1 MLAAGGATAGDN
13 YIGAQ
18 HIALALLG
26 MDNGAVPAIL
36 WHSACRRF
44 RCARRYSTAIARRA
58 DAGALAVLSRRGQ
71 PGQRVSSCRVT
82 PPAAQLPGRRADNPL
97 S

>member
-1 MLAAGGATAGDN
+1 MEISLREALALGDN

-26 MDNGAVPAIL
+26 MNSGAVPPIL
-36 WHSACRRF
+36 WRSACRQP
-44 RCARRYSTAIARRA
+44 RCARRSSTAVARRA
-58 DAGALAVLSRRGQ
+58 DAGALVGPVGRCQ
-71 PGQRVSSCRVT
+71 PGRPGLLVLAG
-82 PPAAQLPGRRADNPL
+82 PPAGHPL